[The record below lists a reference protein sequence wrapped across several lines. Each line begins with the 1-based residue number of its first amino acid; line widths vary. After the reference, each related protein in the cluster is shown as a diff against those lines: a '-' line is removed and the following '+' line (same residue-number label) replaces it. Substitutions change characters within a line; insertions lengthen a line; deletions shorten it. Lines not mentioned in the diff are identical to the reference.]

1 MKMYQKP
8 EDDEEDDGETTGG
21 NMLRIDPET
30 GAARKVVGVKPQTQM
45 GGKSVE
51 QPGMTTYRL
60 KDPRFAQQLRG
71 MNAVRHLG
79 FNIKG
84 DSITVD
90 QKQKDDLIRMLGDK
104 FDDVFTNK
112 ELFKEKMELPPPGM
126 NPEQAREFANAQM
139 AGQQAIN
146 QHAAQQSAQSLP
158 PGAIPGRNSPHP
170 KQYKYDEKLDAWIP
184 GPPLTPANEDSYMES
199 LSAALNRKLG
209 VKK

>member
-1 MKMYQKP
+1 
-8 EDDEEDDGETTGG
+8 
-21 NMLRIDPET
+21 MLRIDPET

-45 GGKSVE
+45 GGKSTE
-51 QPGMTTYRL
+51 QPGMTTYRFKNPL
-60 KDPRFAQQLRG
+60 FAQRLRG
-71 MNAVRHLG
+71 MNLR

-90 QKQKDDLIRMLGDK
+90 QKQKDDLISMLGDK
-104 FDDVFTNK
+104 FDDVFIDK

>member
-1 MKMYQKP
+1 
-8 EDDEEDDGETTGG
+8 
-21 NMLRIDPET
+21 
-30 GAARKVVGVKPQTQM
+30 M
-45 GGKSVE
+45 GGHAVA
-51 QPGMTTYRL
+51 QPTTFKYTLL
-60 KDPRFAQQLRG
+60 KTELMPKLRD
-71 MNAVRHLG
+71 MG
-79 FNIKG
+79 FKFDGNQI
-84 DSITVD
+84 ILRAD
-90 QKQKDDLIRMLGDK
+90 QRDKLKNMLGDR
-104 FDDVFTNK
+104 FNDVFTNK